1 MICFWRQSSVIAF
14 YSCSIVRQKWLKT
27 LSQSTVKSNCFPMVQ
42 ILRVTINH
50 PSTFNTTVDLDW
62 AIQVTKLKRMVKARL
77 LKLLRS
83 SLTEALWGSVSWVLP
98 GAGEELR
105 LRETEPWNV
114 FCITIQSALKHLVR
128 LTGLRGIVVG
138 DKWTYSEWVVYLRVS
153 SAGGVRMLLGA
164 MSFNRHCWC
173 QVVQRCRIMLFI

>member
-1 MICFWRQSSVIAF
+1 MICFWRQSSAVAF

-83 SLTEALWGSVSWVLP
+83 SLTKALWGSVGWVLP

-114 FCITIQSALKHLVR
+114 FYITIQSALKHLVR
-128 LTGLRGIVVG
+128 LTGLHG
-138 DKWTYSEWVVYLRVS
+138 VVYLRVS

-164 MSFNRHCWC
+164 MSFNRHCRC
-173 QVVQRCRIMLFI
+173 QVVQCCRIMLFI